1 MVHGGQRR
9 CCIAESELLRSLRV
23 SVLLLL
29 KKAYRFEHVH
39 ISAAA
44 VALCCIIAVHYIVI
58 FADIVI
64 NDLLASSQEYIVDI
78 PILCYLHALIYPE
91 GIEER
96 RSVNFVPK
104 RRGSVISGEHFA
116 ASLNIIR
123 QIYFFLR

>member
-1 MVHGGQRR
+1 MLYSRKRAAPQSAR
-9 CCIAESELLRSLRV
+9 LRFPAPQ
-23 SVLLLL
+23 
-29 KKAYRFEHVH
+29 KAYRFEHVH

-44 VALCCIIAVHYIVI
+44 VALCCIIAVHDIVI
-58 FADIVI
+58 FTDIVI
-64 NDLLASSQEYIVDI
+64 NDLLASSHEYIVDI

-123 QIYFFLR
+123 QIYFFSVEPTYDV